1 MKWLVLSFLAGSL
14 FAGDNDKL
22 FYSREFPGSTPAYL
36 QVTVTKA
43 GAVEYR
49 EAVDDELPVKYKLT
63 PADTEEVF
71 GLVKKLDRFQHP
83 LEAPVKVAFMGT
95 KTFRIEDGDK
105 KTEVKFNYSTDVN
118 AQALQDWFER
128 MAESAEHRIDVER
141 AAKYDHLGVMK
152 ALLLLEGAMER
163 GRIVAPQQFLPILD
177 RIVDNENYMHTARAR
192 AAEIAEAI
200 RKGGDPNAKPEGNPK

>member
-1 MKWLVLSFLAGSL
+1 MKWLALFLLAGSL

-36 QVTVTKA
+36 QVTVTRA

-49 EAVDDELPVKYKLT
+49 EAVDDELPVKFKL
-63 PADTEEVF
+63 PAADTEEVF
-71 GLVKKLDRFQHP
+71 GLAEKLDRFQHP

-95 KTFRIEDGDK
+95 KTFRMEEGDK
-105 KTEVKFNYSTDVN
+105 KTEVKYNYSTDLN
-118 AQALQDWFER
+118 AQALQDWFEK

-141 AAKYDHLGVMK
+141 AAKYDHLGVVK
-152 ALLLLEGAMER
+152 ALLLLEGAMDR
-163 GRIVAPQQFLPILD
+163 GRIVAPQQFLPMLD

-192 AAEIAEAI
+192 AAEIAESI
-200 RKGGDPNAKPEGNPK
+200 RKSGDANPK